1 MTDSRSPAA
10 DGMEPNVA
18 LLRAV
23 NVGRTGALAMRDL
36 IAICADLW

>member
-1 MTDSRSPAA
+1 
-10 DGMEPNVA
+10 MEPNVA

-36 IAICADLW
+36 IAIWADLW

>member
-1 MTDSRSPAA
+1 
-10 DGMEPNVA
+10 MEPDIT

-36 IAICADLW
+36 IAIWADLW

>member
-1 MTDSRSPAA
+1 
-10 DGMEPNVA
+10 MEPDAA